1 MIRVQESTVRAKKR
15 IREKRI
21 KVGLENMGEEIIG
34 HTMRII
40 RRKVRKE
47 DKEEEKRKR
56 REAGK
61 REMRG
66 EEKTRWMGEGCK
78 AGWY

>member
-1 MIRVQESTVRAKKR
+1 
-15 IREKRI
+15 
-21 KVGLENMGEEIIG
+21 
-34 HTMRII
+34 MRIL

-47 DKEEEKRKR
+47 EKEEEKRKR

-66 EEKTRWMGEGCK
+66 EEKTRWMGEECK

>member
-47 DKEEEKRKR
+47 E
-56 REAGK
+56 
-61 REMRG
+61 
-66 EEKTRWMGEGCK
+66 
-78 AGWY
+78 